1 MAFGHLNRE
10 MLALVVAA
18 LASLVLLTV
27 TTTAAF
33 AQGGDGEGEA
43 FFGTLLFESDP
54 VAGARITVVDA
65 AGDVVGEATTDDEG
79 KWRIV
84 LPGPG
89 TYRATIDTDS
99 LPQGVGLRDPER
111 RSLETTVMAGQP
123 RPLVFALG
131 EPIAAGPGLGEKLA
145 QAMLNGVK
153 LGLIIAMCAVGL
165 SLIFGTTRL
174 INFAHGEFV
183 TFGAIVAW
191 YLHADTIAV
200 PLAAA
205 GVLAIGIAGMVGGAL
220 EIGVLRPLRAR
231 RLGLVQFMVVTIGL
245 SLLTRHIMLMFFGPD
260 RDRYRDFALQAEW
273 SFGPFAVTPRDF
285 TVMVLS
291 AAVLIAVAL
300 FLQRTR
306 IGKAMRAVSD
316 NPSLAESCGIDIDRI
331 ILVVWIAGA
340 GLAAAGGIFF
350 GTVES
355 VDWLMGARLLLL
367 MFAAVVLGGLG
378 TAYGAMAGGLLIGLV
393 TEVSTIWVGT
403 EIKTVFALAVLVLAL
418 LLRPQGLLGRRER
431 VG

>member
-1 MAFGHLNRE
+1 MAFGRLSRE

-145 QAMLNGVK
+145 QAVLNGVK
-153 LGLIIAMCAVGL
+153 LGLIIAMCAVGYR
-165 SLIFGTTRL
+165 SSS
-174 INFAHGEFV
+174 
-183 TFGAIVAW
+183 
-191 YLHADTIAV
+191 
-200 PLAAA
+200 
-205 GVLAIGIAGMVGGAL
+205 
-220 EIGVLRPLRAR
+220 AR
-231 RLGLVQFMVVTIGL
+231 RG
-245 SLLTRHIMLMFFGPD
+245 
-260 RDRYRDFALQAEW
+260 
-273 SFGPFAVTPRDF
+273 
-285 TVMVLS
+285 
-291 AAVLIAVAL
+291 
-300 FLQRTR
+300 
-306 IGKAMRAVSD
+306 
-316 NPSLAESCGIDIDRI
+316 
-331 ILVVWIAGA
+331 
-340 GLAAAGGIFF
+340 
-350 GTVES
+350 
-355 VDWLMGARLLLL
+355 
-367 MFAAVVLGGLG
+367 
-378 TAYGAMAGGLLIGLV
+378 
-393 TEVSTIWVGT
+393 
-403 EIKTVFALAVLVLAL
+403 
-418 LLRPQGLLGRRER
+418 
-431 VG
+431 